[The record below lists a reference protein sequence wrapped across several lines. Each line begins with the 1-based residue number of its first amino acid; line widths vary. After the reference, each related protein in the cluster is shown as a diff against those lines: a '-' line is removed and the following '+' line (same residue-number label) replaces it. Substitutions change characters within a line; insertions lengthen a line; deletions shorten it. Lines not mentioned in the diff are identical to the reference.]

1 MSHSHGAASS
11 RLLGA
16 CSIEVDPFQCAW
28 RGGGFHVPGPS
39 CRQRRDDLYA
49 RKVRT
54 EIRSASIIFLQIS
67 DFLADEVL
75 RKAAGD

>member
-1 MSHSHGAASS
+1 MCMG
-11 RLLGA
+11 G
-16 CSIEVDPFQCAW
+16 
-28 RGGGFHVPGPS
+28 GGGFHVPGPS
-39 CRQRRDDLYA
+39 RRQRRDDLYA

-54 EIRSASIIFLQIS
+54 QIRSTSIIFLQIS